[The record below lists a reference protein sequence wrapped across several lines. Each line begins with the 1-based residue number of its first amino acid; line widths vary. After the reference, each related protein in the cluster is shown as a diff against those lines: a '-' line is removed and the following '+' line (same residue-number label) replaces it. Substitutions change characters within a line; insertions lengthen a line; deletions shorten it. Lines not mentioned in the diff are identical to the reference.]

1 MKTISPIAIDMG
13 AKNTGVYYANYKQ
26 GSSFDEIDKKGEVL
40 IYQEYTAL
48 LRDRTAK
55 RHARRGSQRKKLAKR
70 LVTLVLE
77 SYFHFPA
84 GEHSQAIGF
93 LLNRRGFTFLEEQY
107 SEEHLQNFPEDAW
120 NALFGE
126 VQEFLGKR
134 EGIADKL
141 TNLVND
147 TTGKITEIFK
157 AIQEIEGYKNFQ
169 ETKDEIK
176 KDYVYFDYVEKIGKA
191 FDIVKKG
198 GDITDEK
205 VRKTAKDKQNL
216 SETSKW
222 IVERLQENE
231 LDFITDTGNQTN
243 LITQI
248 NKISNIQQL
257 KNKLP
262 DIEKER
268 EKIKKREKEN
278 NDSDWNFK
286 IAEFEFNHKNEKGLE
301 EDKPKTH
308 LHHFCYAIY
317 QINHALTTGHRHRS
331 TFFEEIKSDL
341 LKADK
346 HSHEYLKKFGKA
358 VGASPNLNV
367 DKLSKLICHISNL
380 ELKPLRTYFNDS
392 SPIQR
397 KKEYR
402 KTDRTKS
409 NFVSHKNGGGEFS
422 NEKLSRVA
430 STWFLK
436 HWTVNKEKD
445 TSEKVIDHKKLKQ
458 LWELHQDKDDV
469 VAFWLN
475 TDPILT
481 MPPYQSMTNRKPP
494 KCQSLVLNGEYLDK
508 HYPSWKD
515 WIASLNPDK
524 DYKEKMQSLQ
534 SRKGK
539 RERKGKPIDG
549 RLVSDELISLRQL
562 QFVLDTAK
570 KIDNYKLNE
579 IWSAHHKIQQ
589 LEKDNTKD
597 SAEIKIW
604 KCKLKKFKE
613 ESQLPNK
620 LKQDLDFD
628 KQDSFGHFI
637 NKYYKNRR
645 KAKHGRYFLI
655 QEKKEKWLTD
665 GRLLIL
671 CQHKPKQK
679 KYQWLLDLSAI
690 LGVDSKKLDN
700 KMGGKD
706 PEDWLKEISGFK
718 SACAASA
725 KAQKDHRGGLKTQI
739 DQEFRKKKGN
749 LYKLNDKCEK
759 LAIKLSALVF
769 DDLSKDD
776 QSKKAKK
783 FKSIFSFAQID
794 NIVFKDRTGF
804 SKTCPVCST
813 DNACRMNEVDGFAQ
827 AQRLA
832 ALSIRL
838 IDGVVMRICDAVSRH
853 VAVVCWKQYIGQ
865 DVDEGTEVN
874 IPLILEQNRFEFEP
888 NLAKLKGKKT
898 NKDDMRS
905 DYADKVERIK
915 TDAKKICAY
924 SGDDLDRG
932 DRGEIDHIIP
942 QASIYGTL
950 NDEANLIYVSKR
962 ANKEKR
968 NKAKF
973 LADLNDEYKQK
984 IFNCTNDDEI
994 REFIYQQLGENAG
1007 EVDVDARFC
1016 FGAYLSFINLDEKQ
1030 KIAFRHALFLKDD
1043 PLKCKVIKVLQNRN
1057 RTIVNGTQ
1065 RYMAQCIAD
1074 KIYKIAKQAGKEKQ
1088 VSFDYFEYSATA
1100 HNSNST
1106 VNLRKFYE
1114 DQDAKLPDGIHLVD
1128 LAKKSGKQKLQ
1139 SHLIDAQMAFLLAA
1153 DEHKNNGAMGLYFG
1167 KGETVT
1173 QGVDME
1179 TGEYKPNKFF
1189 ELSCVEEK
1197 NIIEVELNAKSMNK
1211 KIMENSN
1218 TDKKINMSKIFQ
1230 RYVFKQNAIG
1240 ERYRPIV
1247 EFEEKLYLGYPQK
1260 IKGGSYTCRSPEC
1273 NLVKKTN
1280 KNQFKQII
1288 ENEKYYEL
1296 TTDTAQ
1302 IKIYTIKKI
1311 NKQYKIID
1319 LDSHT
1324 YFSKVNK
1331 EYTDSEKADIKHI
1344 NLINGECKYYV
1355 KRDDVIHAPK
1365 IVAKEQYKQYPFYKN
1380 WVDFDAAWEKCAG
1393 GQYKIS
1399 VDGDSYILETDSAK
1413 EKWNKFCE
1421 EQLHI
1426 PKEKKNKHAKV
1437 RKTFS
1442 MIALGTPPGTVFRM
1456 NRQGK
1461 HIYQAVP
1468 LDTSLIS
1475 KNRSNFLIKHSKNLT
1490 LVSKTADK
1498 ELSKE
1503 INCEEEFLLKD
1514 YELEPSQFFM
1524 SDFLGDK
1531 ELSSVQVFLSKTK
1544 ADIKNFPMDEFN
1556 SYLNNDHT
1564 EEKSIE
1570 IYTESEIKNKSQNDE
1585 NKIYACKKKI
1595 DNSIKTVTR
1604 GNDSIKD
1611 IKTNNGTVDFSL
1623 PFRSTNIQK
1632 FLPKSK

>member
-40 IYQEYTAL
+40 IYEEYTAL

-55 RHARRGSQRKKLAKR
+55 RHARRGYQRKKLAKR

-93 LLNRRGFTFLEEQY
+93 LLNRRGFTRIEEEY
-107 SEEHLQNFPEDAW
+107 SPEHLQNMPGEAW
-120 NALFGE
+120 DALFEE
-126 VQEFLGKR
+126 VQQLLGNKKD
-134 EGIADKL
+134 GIDKIIEQL
-141 TNLVND
+141 TND
-147 TTGKITEIFK
+147 EPKKITEIFK

-198 GDITDEK
+198 RDITDEK
-205 VRKTAKDKQNL
+205 MRKTAKDTQNL

-222 IVERLQENE
+222 IVGRLQENE

-248 NKISNIQQL
+248 NKISNIKQL

-278 NDSDWNFK
+278 NNSDWNFK

-346 HSHEYLKKFGKA
+346 HSHEYLKNFIKDIKDNQKLDINKLHKA
-358 VGASPNLNV
+358 V
-367 DKLSKLICHISNL
+367 CHISNL
-380 ELKPLRTYFNDS
+380 ELKPLRAYFNDS

-409 NFVSHKNGGGEFS
+409 NFVSHKNGGDEFS
-422 NEKLSRVA
+422 NEKLSRVS

-445 TSEKVIDHKKLKQ
+445 TSKKVTDHKELKQ
-458 LWELHQDKDDV
+458 LWEQHQDKDDV
-469 VAFWLN
+469 VAFWLE
-475 TDPILT
+475 TDPTLT
-481 MPPYQSMTNRKPP
+481 IPPYQSMTNRKPP

-508 HYPSWKD
+508 HYPNWKD

-524 DYKEKMQSLQ
+524 GYKEKMQSLQ

-589 LEKDNTKD
+589 LQKDNTKD

-604 KCKLKKFKE
+604 KGKLKKIKE

-645 KAKHGRYFLI
+645 KAKDGRYFLI

-690 LGVDSKKLDN
+690 LGVDSKKLGN
-700 KMGGKD
+700 KIRGKD

-739 DQEFRKKKGN
+739 DREFRKKKGN
-749 LYKLNDKCEK
+749 LYELNDKCEK

-794 NIVFKDRTGF
+794 NIVFKDRNGF

-813 DNACRMNEVDGFAQ
+813 DNAFRMNEVDGFAQ
-827 AQRLA
+827 AQRLP

-853 VAVVCWKQYIGQ
+853 VAVVCWKQYIGH
-865 DVDEGTEVN
+865 DVDEGAEVN

-915 TDAKKICAY
+915 TDAKNICAY
-924 SGDDLDRG
+924 SGDDLG
-932 DRGEIDHIIP
+932 DCGEIDHIIP
-942 QASIYGTL
+942 QASVYGTL
-950 NDEANLIYVSKR
+950 NDEANLIYVSER

-968 NKAKF
+968 NKEKF

-984 IFNCTNDDEI
+984 IFNCTIDDEI
-994 REFIYQQLGENAG
+994 KEFIYQQLEGENAG

-1043 PLKCKVIKVLQNRN
+1043 PLKRKVINALQNRN

-1114 DQDAKLPDGIHLVD
+1114 DKDAKLPDGTPLAD
-1128 LAKKSGKQKLQ
+1128 LAKKPGTQKLQ

-1153 DEHKNNGAMGLYFG
+1153 DEHKNNGTMGLYFG

-1197 NIIEVELNAKSMNK
+1197 NIEVELNAKSMNK

-1240 ERYRPIV
+1240 ERYKPIV

-1260 IKGGSYTCRSPEC
+1260 IKGGAYTCRSPEC

-1311 NKQYKIID
+1311 NKQYKVID

-1331 EYTDSEKADIKHI
+1331 KFTVSEKADIKHI

-1365 IVAKEQYKQYPFYKN
+1365 IVKEERYKQYPFYKN
-1380 WVDFDAAWEKCAG
+1380 WVDFDAAWKKIAG
-1393 GQYKIS
+1393 GQYKLS
-1399 VDGDSYILETDSAK
+1399 AKGDSYILETDSVK
-1413 EKWNKFCE
+1413 EKWNEFCRQ
-1421 EQLHI
+1421 QLHI

-1442 MIALGTPPGTVFRM
+1442 MIALGTPSGTVFRM

-1468 LDTSLIS
+1468 LDMNVIS

-1490 LVSKTADK
+1490 LVSKKADTDLSADINIKEEFELKNQKIKTDQFFEDAVNLEGVEVYLNSTSVDVKMFPLDKFKEYLSGNETIKLLTEEGTANNPTLLYADK
-1498 ELSKE
+1498 SK
-1503 INCEEEFLLKD
+1503 
-1514 YELEPSQFFM
+1514 
-1524 SDFLGDK
+1524 
-1531 ELSSVQVFLSKTK
+1531 V
-1544 ADIKNFPMDEFN
+1544 
-1556 SYLNNDHT
+1556 DH
-1564 EEKSIE
+1564 SIRC
-1570 IYTESEIKNKSQNDE
+1570 TTR
-1585 NKIYACKKKI
+1585 
-1595 DNSIKTVTR
+1595 DNSIKNIEITDKSV
-1604 GNDSIKD
+1604 N
-1611 IKTNNGTVDFSL
+1611 FSL
-1623 PFRSTNIQK
+1623 PFRSANIKK
-1632 FLPKSK
+1632 FLTKLK